1 MLGTWSS
8 ESNFYAVQINLY
20 LPPNNQ
26 QTSFGVAI
34 VRMVGMAMQML
45 AWSREGG
52 IERNNRWEKG
62 HVYDTKDEPSYSS
75 TNLCPSGKCHSM
87 ASHAKLC
94 STTHTNWS
102 VWPFIIYPS
111 VVFFLRV
118 SQNLGTWARVWW
130 KLMVLG
136 FSWKATVL
144 IFISIQNQIA
154 QKWQWWKQ
162 YLVEKHCPIQKRERV
177 KQSQFKK

>member
-1 MLGTWSS
+1 M
-8 ESNFYAVQINLY
+8 ALY

-26 QTSFGVAI
+26 QAHFGVAI

-52 IERNNRWEKG
+52 IERKEMWERD
-62 HVYDTKDEPSYSS
+62 HAYDTKDEPSYSS
-75 TNLCPSGKCHSM
+75 TNLCSSGKCHSM
-87 ASHAKLC
+87 ASHHLKPC
-94 STTHTNWS
+94 SPTHTNWS
-102 VWPFIIYPS
+102 ILPFITFPLI
-111 VVFFLRV
+111 VFLLRV
-118 SQNLGTWARVWW
+118 SQNLDTWARLWW

-162 YLVEKHCPIQKRERV
+162 YLVEKHCPTQKREREE
-177 KQSQFKK
+177 KKKRSQLKK